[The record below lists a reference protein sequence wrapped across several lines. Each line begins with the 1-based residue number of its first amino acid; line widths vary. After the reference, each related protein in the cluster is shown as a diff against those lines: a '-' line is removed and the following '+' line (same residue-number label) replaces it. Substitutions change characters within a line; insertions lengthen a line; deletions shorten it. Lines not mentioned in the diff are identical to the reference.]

1 MSFLVALLV
10 FAAEPASAEAEAH
23 AIGQRLRC
31 PVCQGM
37 PISESPSEMAQAM
50 MAKVREMQGE
60 GKSRDQIIDYFTER
74 YGDWV
79 LLEPRKDGVLI
90 LLWTLPPIALL
101 VGLLV
106 LRRYAKRTPTAP
118 AVKTAAAVADS
129 YIDAVRREVE
139 Q

>member
-1 MSFLVALLV
+1 MML
-10 FAAEPASAEAEAH
+10 AADSASAEAEAH

-60 GKSRDQIIDYFTER
+60 GKSRGQIIDYFTER
-74 YGDWV
+74 YGEWV
-79 LLEPRKDGVLI
+79 LLEPRKEGVLI

-101 VGLLV
+101 IGLFV
-106 LRRYAKRTPTAP
+106 LRRYTKRAGPTKATKI
-118 AVKTAAAVADS
+118 AALTADPYV
-129 YIDAVRREVE
+129 DAIRREVE